1 MSSET
6 RARDG
11 WIVLRCQSGDPRA
24 FEDLVR
30 AMEGPLLYYATKLV
44 GSHTNALD
52 VMQETWL
59 LAFRGIRRLKDPGAL
74 RPWLYRIA
82 HGVAVDRIRRNVA
95 RVRAEEAHL
104 DGVSDT
110 VEPTFSAGDGAAIHR
125 ALDELEPAHRE
136 VLVLHF
142 LEDFAVAEIAGIVKC
157 PEGTVKSRLFHAR
170 RAMRA
175 LLERGGYGPT
185 R

>member
-11 WIVLRCQSGDPRA
+11 WIVLRCQSGDPHA

-30 AMEGPLLYYATKLV
+30 TMECPLLYYATKLA
-44 GSHTNALD
+44 GSESNAVD
-52 VMQETWL
+52 VLQETWL
-59 LAFRGIRRLKDPGAL
+59 LAFRGIRRLKDPESL

-95 RVRAEEAHL
+95 RERAEEAHVE
-104 DGVSDT
+104 GNVQT
-110 VEPTFSAGDGAAIHR
+110 VEPAFSAGDSAAIHR
-125 ALDELEPAHRE
+125 ALDELEPTHRE
-136 VLVLHF
+136 VLVLHV
-142 LEDFAVAEIAGIVKC
+142 LEDFSVAEIAGIVKC
-157 PEGTVKSRLFHAR
+157 PEGTVKSRMFHAK

-175 LLERGGYGPT
+175 LLERGGYGP

>member
-59 LAFRGIRRLKDPGAL
+59 LAFRGIRRLKDPESL

-104 DGVSDT
+104 DGFSDT
-110 VEPTFSAGDGAAIHR
+110 VEPIFSAGDGAAIHS
-125 ALDELEPAHRE
+125 ALDELEAVHRE

-142 LEDFAVAEIAGIVKC
+142 LEDFSVAEIAGIVKC

>member
-1 MSSET
+1 MSTET

-11 WIVLRCQSGDPRA
+11 WIVLRCQSGDSRA
-24 FEDLVR
+24 FDDLVR
-30 AMEGPLLYYATKLV
+30 MMERPLLYYATKLV
-44 GSHTNALD
+44 GSPAHALD
-52 VMQETWL
+52 VLQETWL
-59 LAFRGIRRLKDPGAL
+59 LAFRGIRRLKDPESL
-74 RPWLYRIA
+74 RPWLYRLA

-95 RVRAEEAHL
+95 RERAEEAHL
-104 DGVSDT
+104 DGVPDS
-110 VEPTFSAGDGAAIHR
+110 VEPAFSASDGAAIHR

-142 LEDFAVAEIAGIVKC
+142 LEDLTVAEIAGIVKR

-175 LLERGGYGPT
+175 LLERGGYGST

>member
-1 MSSET
+1 MSPGNAPRT
-6 RARDG
+6 RTSTDSPA
-11 WIVLRCQSGDPRA
+11 
-24 FEDLVR
+24 
-30 AMEGPLLYYATKLV
+30 
-44 GSHTNALD
+44 
-52 VMQETWL
+52 
-59 LAFRGIRRLKDPGAL
+59 
-74 RPWLYRIA
+74 PWS
-82 HGVAVDRIRRNVA
+82 
-95 RVRAEEAHL
+95 RV
-104 DGVSDT
+104 
-110 VEPTFSAGDGAAIHR
+110 FSAGDGAAIHR

>member
-1 MSSET
+1 M
-6 RARDG
+6 
-11 WIVLRCQSGDPRA
+11 
-24 FEDLVR
+24 
-30 AMEGPLLYYATKLV
+30 
-44 GSHTNALD
+44 
-52 VMQETWL
+52 
-59 LAFRGIRRLKDPGAL
+59 AFRGIRRLKDPGAL

>member
-1 MSSET
+1 
-6 RARDG
+6 
-11 WIVLRCQSGDPRA
+11 
-24 FEDLVR
+24 
-30 AMEGPLLYYATKLV
+30 
-44 GSHTNALD
+44 
-52 VMQETWL
+52 
-59 LAFRGIRRLKDPGAL
+59 
-74 RPWLYRIA
+74 
-82 HGVAVDRIRRNVA
+82 VAVDRIRRNVA
-95 RVRAEEAHL
+95 RERAEEGHL
-104 DGVSDT
+104 DGFSDA

-125 ALDELEPAHRE
+125 GLDELEPAHRE

-175 LLERGGYGPT
+175 LLERGGYGTT